1 MSIICCFCNKKYSNN
16 SALNYH
22 QKTAKFCIK
31 IQNKS
36 EIGEENIF
44 NCVYCNKIFSNKH
57 RLNSHKLIC
66 KEIKNKNFEEIINN
80 LKQKDEQ
87 IKLFENEVSSLKTQL
102 EIYKKIS
109 EDNHEC
115 IKDIAKQPKIY
126 TQQIQNNNNNKYLN
140 LTPLNLTA
148 EIVKDKVENNFTKN
162 NFLEGQKGV
171 AEFVFDNLL
180 KDENGKTKY
189 ICDDSSRHKY
199 SYKTEDGQIMVDLR
213 AKKLTDMIKNDIIK
227 KSNDIISKE
236 MKKTDDMLKYM
247 GKILDINN
255 MKYDDNG
262 KFLSRLS
269 ILTQYTENQDIIDS
283 VKELIDNS
291 TNCEY
296 SIEEVENECLEYMM
310 KNKNNEICEFEKKL
324 ENRRKIREENLNNE
338 KKEYEKLKKKHEI
351 RKNIKL

>member
-16 SALNYH
+16 STLNYH

-31 IQNKS
+31 IQNNKS
-36 EIGEENIF
+36 EISEENIF
-44 NCVYCNKIFSNKH
+44 NCIYCNKIFSNKH

-66 KEIKNKNFEEIINN
+66 KEIKNKNFEELINN

-115 IKDIAKQPKIY
+115 IKDIAKQPKTY
-126 TQQIQNNNNNKYLN
+126 TQQIQNNNNKYLN

-148 EIVKDKVENNFTKN
+148 EYVKDQVENNFTKN

-227 KSNDIISKE
+227 KSNNIISNE
-236 MKKTDDMLKYM
+236 MKKLM
-247 GKILDINN
+247 
-255 MKYDDNG
+255 
-262 KFLSRLS
+262 
-269 ILTQYTENQDIIDS
+269 
-283 VKELIDNS
+283 
-291 TNCEY
+291 
-296 SIEEVENECLEYMM
+296 
-310 KNKNNEICEFEKKL
+310 IC
-324 ENRRKIREENLNNE
+324 
-338 KKEYEKLKKKHEI
+338 
-351 RKNIKL
+351 